1 MHENKNETN
10 KNENKTTKCLKTHW
24 PEEINIAELY
34 NRPDHQHARNSVQ
47 LLKWANSTLIL
58 STDHHHYFIIVIIIP
73 AQTPPRSSISDWD
86 KTMP

>member
-47 LLKWANSTLIL
+47 LLK
-58 STDHHHYFIIVIIIP
+58 
-73 AQTPPRSSISDWD
+73 
-86 KTMP
+86 